1 MLDLTF
7 FFTLTMMPVLALL
20 GTSVLVSFFEKESS

>member
-20 GTSVLVSFFEKESS
+20 ATSILVSLFEKEST